1 MEIFSHILWPLLL
14 FRNKLWRE
22 EALFFAILP
31 DISFL
36 FIMLFVLIGTPMDVG
51 WAGAMYRMPEIYKQ
65 FYFFMHSFVAVG
77 IAAVIVWKLK
87 PRMLPALSAW
97 FLHICMDIP
106 VHDGE
111 FATRFLYP
119 LFPNV
124 YIESSL
130 TWTDYRV
137 LGITY
142 LMLLNFTIYSLWRER
157 KKHRMDQ
164 DWKTDWVD
172 KIHIQF
178 GKLLERVPE
187 PAPTPRLN
195 AAGSLINKK
204 LNSMPNAARGHIQR
218 ALDKLS
224 RKDKNSP
231 GQGED

>member
-1 MEIFSHILWPLLL
+1 MEIFSHLLWPILF

-22 EALFFAILP
+22 EALVFALLP

-36 FIMLFVLIGTPMDVG
+36 FILMYVFFGTPMDVG
-51 WAGAMYRMPEIYKQ
+51 WWGAMQTIPPIYKQ

-77 IAAVIVWKLK
+77 IAAFIIWRLRPKL
-87 PRMLPALSAW
+87 LPALSGW
-97 FLHICMDIP
+97 VLHIFMDIP

-119 LFPNV
+119 IFPNL

-130 TWTDYRV
+130 AWTDYRV

-142 LMLLNFTIYSLWRER
+142 LLLLNFMIYSLWRER
-157 KKHRMDQ
+157 KKHRMGEE
-164 DWKTDWVD
+164 WKTDWLD
-172 KIHIQF
+172 KIHLAF
-178 GKLLERVPE
+178 GKLLMKI
-187 PAPTPRLN
+187 PAPVPNPHIQCAVNVLNKKMTPTLN
-195 AAGSLINKK
+195 AA
-204 LNSMPNAARGHIQR
+204 REYYQR

-224 RKDKNSP
+224 GKDQNSP

>member
-1 MEIFSHILWPLLL
+1 MEIFSHLLWPMLL

-36 FIMLFVLIGTPMDVG
+36 LIMAYVLLGTPMDVD
-51 WAGAMYRMPEIYKQ
+51 WWGAMQTIPPFYKQ

-77 IAAVIVWKLK
+77 IAAIIIWRLRPK
-87 PRMLPALSAW
+87 MLPALSGW

-106 VHDGE
+106 VHDGD

-142 LMLLNFTIYSLWRER
+142 LLLLNFMVYSIWRER
-157 KKHRMDQ
+157 KKHRLGDE
-164 DWKTDWVD
+164 WKTDWLD
-172 KIHIQF
+172 KIDMFF
-178 GKLLERVPE
+178 GKLHRKI
-187 PAPTPRLN
+187 PAPVPIACLQPAVNLISKVMTSTVN
-195 AAGSLINKK
+195 AT
-204 LNSMPNAARGHIQR
+204 RGYYQR
-218 ALDKLS
+218 ALDKLPG
-224 RKDKNSP
+224 KDPESP

>member
-1 MEIFSHILWPLLL
+1 MEIFSHILWPMMF
-14 FRNKLWRE
+14 FRNKLWRD

-36 FIMLFVLIGTPMDVG
+36 FIMLYVLLGTPMDVG
-51 WAGAMYRMPEIYKQ
+51 WARAMYTMPEIYKQ

-77 IAAVIVWKLK
+77 IAAIIIWKLK
-87 PRMLPALSAW
+87 PRLLPALSAW

-111 FATRFLYP
+111 FSTRFLYP

-124 YIESSL
+124 YLESSL

-142 LMLLNFTIYSLWRER
+142 LLLLNFTIYSLWRER
-157 KKHRMDQ
+157 KKHRMDK

-172 KIHIQF
+172 KIHLLF
-178 GKLLERVPE
+178 GKLYNKIPE
-187 PAPTPRLN
+187 PAPTPRLDT
-195 AAGSLINKK
+195 AGNIINKK
-204 LNSMPNAARGHIQR
+204 LTSMPNAASRYFKR
-218 ALDKLS
+218 AFAKLS
-224 RKDKNSP
+224 GKDP
-231 GQGED
+231 GRPKQGED